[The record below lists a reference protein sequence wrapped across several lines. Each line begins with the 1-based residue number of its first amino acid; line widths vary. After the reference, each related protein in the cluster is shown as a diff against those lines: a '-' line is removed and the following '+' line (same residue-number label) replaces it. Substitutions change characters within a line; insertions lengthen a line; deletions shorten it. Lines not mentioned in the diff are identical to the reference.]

1 MSRHTGRLAGQS
13 CYSDAVNPFVKWRNL
28 SFLALS
34 QLFAM
39 ALWFS
44 ASAVIPQLT
53 VEWGLGDSGKSW
65 LTMSV
70 QLGFVVG
77 AMLSALLNLA
87 DRVAPNRFIA
97 MSALAGAAA
106 NAAIPLFD
114 LSTQP
119 ALVMRFITG
128 AALAGVYPPGMKL
141 VATWCREDRGF
152 GIGLLVGA
160 ITIGS
165 ASPHL
170 INAFPGLGEGGMP
183 AWRNVLLA
191 TSALAVLA
199 SVISALLVRSGPYLT
214 GAAPFDWRF
223 IGRALSHK
231 PTRLANFGYLG
242 HMWELYAMW
251 AWMPLFLIASYDAA
265 GWSTQAARISGFAV
279 IAIGGLGGIIAGLLA
294 DRIGRTTVTVWSLAI
309 SGACCLVA
317 GLFFAQ
323 PVLLTAVCLLWGF
336 AVVADSAQFSAAV
349 SELTDPLYVGTAL
362 TIQTSLGFLLTMI
375 TIRVVPPLAEH
386 FGWERAFIALAI
398 GPVFG
403 IVSMLRLR
411 RLPEASRMASG
422 NR

>member
-1 MSRHTGRLAGQS
+1 
-13 CYSDAVNPFVKWRNL
+13 
-28 SFLALS
+28 
-34 QLFAM
+34 
-39 ALWFS
+39 
-44 ASAVIPQLT
+44 
-53 VEWGLGDSGKSW
+53 
-65 LTMSV
+65 MSV

-77 AMLSALLNLA
+77 ALSSAFINLA
-87 DRVAPNRFIA
+87 DRVSPHRLIA
-97 MSALAGAAA
+97 VSTLVGAAA
-106 NAAIPLFD
+106 NAAIPFFD
-114 LSTQP
+114 LSTLP
-119 ALVMRFITG
+119 ALAMRFVTG

-170 INAFPGLGEGGMP
+170 INAFPVLGEGGMP
-183 AWRNVLLA
+183 AWRDVLFTTSGLA
-191 TSALAVLA
+191 ALAA
-199 SVISALLVRSGPYLT
+199 IISATLVRSGPYF
-214 GAAPFDWRF
+214 AKSAPFDWRF
-223 IGRALSHK
+223 IGRALSHQ

-251 AWMPLFLIASYDAA
+251 AWVPLFLIASYEAA
-265 GWSTQAARISGFAV
+265 GWSTQAARVSGFAV
-279 IAIGGLGGIIAGLLA
+279 IAIGGVGGIIAGFLA

-317 GLFFAQ
+317 GMFFSHPAM
-323 PVLLTAVCLLWGF
+323 LTAVCLLWGF

-362 TIQTSLGFLLTMI
+362 TIQTSLGFLLTMV
-375 TIRVVPPLAEH
+375 TIRVLPPLADR

-411 RLPEASRMASG
+411 RLPEATKMASG